1 MKSISIGPKFCCLG
15 KFSLSEADLI
25 RSKVVSN
32 IRNKK
37 RSRSVLTKKEH
48 MALQQLKKDPRIII
62 TKADRGNVTT
72 VLDKEWYD
80 HKINKM
86 LDDQET

>member
-1 MKSISIGPKFCCLG
+1 
-15 KFSLSEADLI
+15 
-25 RSKVVSN
+25 
-32 IRNKK
+32 
-37 RSRSVLTKKEH
+37 